1 MLKIDQQIAE
11 TRCDEIRAMF
21 PNAPYPARDYQC
33 AAYRIAGEE
42 IRSQNPDP
50 VVIEASVSAGKTD
63 MIAMLC
69 ARFQQMNNQQ
79 VANGREP
86 YQVLVISR
94 DAAIVDQDAKQL
106 WKYGVQ
112 NSIFCAGLSR
122 KASAFPIVVA
132 SEGTVVNALEDSV
145 REKKRIILRRGVISA
160 AKRYAGGSVFFSQVG
175 SAIRKGELKD
185 YAPFI
190 VIMDECLTGD
200 SLIRT
205 DSGLLRI
212 DDPALRDARIQC
224 MSEVDGRI
232 YYEKPVRVFS
242 NGVRYVSSFLCDG
255 GVEIK
260 CTGNHKLLSKGL
272 WRRADSLSIGDTLTL
287 CGRQD
292 SFWKKLQRA
301 CAAVAKELCRKGQ

>member
-21 PNAPYPARDYQC
+21 PNAPYPAYDYQC

-42 IRSQNPDP
+42 IRSANPEP
-50 VVIEASVSAGKTD
+50 FIIEASVSAGKTD
-63 MIAMLC
+63 MISMIC
-69 ARFQQMNNQQ
+69 GRISQMNEQQ
-79 VANGREP
+79 AANNREP
-86 YQVLVISR
+86 YQTLVISR
-94 DAAIVDQDAKQL
+94 QAEIVSQDSDKL
-106 WKYGVQ
+106 WQYGVQ

-145 REKKRIILRRGVISA
+145 RDKKRISLSHGRISA
-160 AKRYAGGSVFFSQVG
+160 AIKYARGVCFFSQLSSV
-175 SAIRKGELKD
+175 IKKGELKD
-185 YAPFI
+185 YAPFF

-200 SLIRT
+200 AMVT
-205 DSGLLRI
+205 TEGGAMRI
-212 DDPALRDARIQC
+212 DDPGLSEKRIQC
-224 MSEVDGRI
+224 ISERDGSI
-232 YYEKPVRVFS
+232 HYEKPVRVFS
-242 NGVRYVSSFLCDG
+242 NGIKYVSSILCEG

-260 CTGNHKLLSKGL
+260 CTGNHRLLSSGS

-292 SFWKKLQRA
+292 SFWRKLHRA
-301 CAAVAKELCRKGQ
+301 FAAVVGELCRRGQ